1 MMDGFKKGFSKM
13 LNYKTFLMILI
24 VSIIFIIAAIYTY
37 KQYVTPR
44 TNPSYVANK
53 EYLKDSSDSPKVADL
68 YFFYT
73 NWCPHC
79 KTAKPIWNSF
89 KDEIG
94 SNKVKGYQINF
105 IEVDCEKETAVAD
118 KFKVAGYPTIKLIK
132 DNEIVE
138 YDAKPDKAT
147 LLEFLQSSL

>member
-1 MMDGFKKGFSKM
+1 MDGLKKGFSKM
-13 LNYKTFLMILI
+13 VNYKTFLIILLI
-24 VSIIFIIAAIYTY
+24 AIIFIVAAIYTY

-53 EYLKDSSDSPKVADL
+53 EYLTEEEDTSKVVDL

-79 KTAKPIWNSF
+79 KTAKPIWQSF
-89 KDEIG
+89 KEEIG
-94 SNKVKGYQINF
+94 STKVKGYKINF
-105 IEVDCEKETAVAD
+105 IEVDCEKETSLAD
-118 KFKVAGYPTIKLIK
+118 KFNVTGYPTIKLIK
-132 DNEIVE
+132 GNEIVE

-147 LLEFLQSSL
+147 LLEFLESSL

>member
-1 MMDGFKKGFSKM
+1 MDGIKKGFSKM
-13 LNYKTFLMILI
+13 MGNYKTFLMILL

-53 EYLKDSSDSPKVADL
+53 EYIAESDPSNVVDL

-79 KTAKPIWNSF
+79 KTAKPIWSSF

-94 SNKVKGYQINF
+94 ENKVKGYKINF
-105 IEVDCEKETAVAD
+105 IEVDCEKETSVAD
-118 KFKVAGYPTIKLIK
+118 KFNVVGYPTIKLIK
-132 DNEIVE
+132 GNEIVE

-147 LLEFLQSSL
+147 LLEFLESSL

>member
-1 MMDGFKKGFSKM
+1 MMDGLKKGFSKM
-13 LNYKTFLMILI
+13 LNYKMFLMILL

-44 TNPSYVANK
+44 TSPTYVANK
-53 EYLKDSSDSPKVADL
+53 EYMTEEPDASKVVDL

-79 KTAKPIWNSF
+79 KTAKPIWHSF
-89 KDEIG
+89 KEEIG
-94 SNKVKGYQINF
+94 GNKVKGYKINF
-105 IEVDCEKETAVAD
+105 IEVDCEKETSVAD
-118 KFKVAGYPTIKLIK
+118 KFNVVGYPTIKLIK
-132 DNEIVE
+132 GNEIVE

-147 LLEFLQSSL
+147 LLEFLDSSL